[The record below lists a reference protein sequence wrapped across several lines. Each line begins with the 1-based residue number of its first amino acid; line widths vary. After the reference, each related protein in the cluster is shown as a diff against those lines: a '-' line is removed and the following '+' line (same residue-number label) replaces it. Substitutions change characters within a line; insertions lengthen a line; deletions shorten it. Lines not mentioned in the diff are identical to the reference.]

1 MAKAHVCSQ
10 NAPSESTD
18 DISSVCLCKHDEVI
32 THYRKMPCC
41 TTHHWGQ
48 KNHNTSFSFS
58 SPFFLLPVW
67 VLWVLACR
75 QRISSGQPF
84 FPPSHVFIST
94 RLLFLLVF
102 PPLLNTCIQC
112 LSIIVTLLLCCCF
125 NSLNQGIS
133 VQSNIC
139 SIMVNSSDLK
149 SIHTVLQARSN
160 ASCATP
166 RLGPVLHPPRTST

>member
-1 MAKAHVCSQ
+1 M
-10 NAPSESTD
+10 TR
-18 DISSVCLCKHDEVI
+18 SSPITEKCLAVLL
-32 THYRKMPCC
+32 
-41 TTHHWGQ
+41 TTEGK